1 MKQEKADSAA
11 GYNLDFKDQLTKKVL
26 SRIEKRYNSRGSLD
40 DAELDAFRI
49 CDQIE
54 E

>member
-26 SRIEKRYNSRGSLD
+26 SRIEKRYYSRGSLD